1 MEAWQMI
8 EFWLVAKVWAS
19 KAWAFIKE
27 HWQIFVGATYAIA
40 VWVYF
45 KAQAGKVKEVLRLK
59 EDTHQKEIEAL
70 NGAHSHELALRD
82 DALDKYHEIIAKI
95 EKDYENKKEELSDKK
110 REEVKKLVAEN
121 SEDPSNLSK
130 LLAERFGISH
140 IGEE

>member
-1 MEAWQMI
+1 MI
-8 EFWLVAKVWAS
+8 EFWLAVKVWAT
-19 KAWAFIKE
+19 KTWEFIKNY
-27 HWQIFVGATYAIA
+27 WQLLVGIIYTIA

-45 KAQAGKVKEVLRLK
+45 KGQADKVKEVLK
-59 EDTHQKEIEAL
+59 VQEDAHQKELDVL
-70 NGAHSHELALRD
+70 NGAHAKEIALRD
-82 DALDKYHEIIAKI
+82 KALIKYHEIIDRI